1 VTRRAARP
9 SAGYGKPTH
18 AFELMKITGF
28 HLNLGHRLWLVCAL
42 GCFGN
47 IALEA
52 QELIANP
59 SAAAYAVIDHQ
70 SGHVLGSFNGK
81 KKLPVASLT
90 KIAAACVALD
100 WAHAAKRD
108 LDQFIAVSPSAA
120 ALGTTGQGITWAA
133 GDSASLRDF
142 LYAALLQSDNVA
154 VQTIAEYVGRLVE
167 QPSGSED
174 PAIPF
179 IAQMNALARK
189 LDMNDT
195 RFLNP
200 HGLEGFERKLPYST
214 AEDMARLTAYAMSN
228 AGFRFIVSQKERRV
242 AVRRQ
247 DSSKFDY
254 MLRNTNDA
262 LGESSID
269 GVKTGTTK
277 QAGQCLAISAARPPE
292 VRQEGETFF
301 PIPRRLEVVVL
312 GSQNRFEEAKQLL
325 QAGWSQHQRWVAAGR
340 PIDPKEKTGIKT
352 ALGF

>member
-1 VTRRAARP
+1 MKT
-9 SAGYGKPTH
+9 T
-18 AFELMKITGF
+18 EL
-28 HLNLGHRLWLVCAL
+28 HLNLLCRLWLVGVL
-42 GCFGN
+42 GCVAN
-47 IALEA
+47 VALEA

-59 SAAAYAVIDHQ
+59 SATAYAVIDHQ
-70 SGHVLGSFNGK
+70 SGHILGSLNGK

-90 KIAAACVALD
+90 KIATACVALD
-100 WAHAAKRD
+100 WAHAVKRD
-108 LDQFIAVSPSAA
+108 LDQLISVSPSAA
-120 ALGTTGQGITWAA
+120 ALGNAGQGIQWSP

-154 VQTIAEYVGRLVE
+154 AQTIAESVGRLLE
-167 QPSGSED
+167 QPSGSES
-174 PAIPF
+174 PAISF

-189 LDMNDT
+189 LAMDNT

-228 AGFRFIVSQKERRV
+228 SGFRFIVSQRERRV
-242 AVRRQ
+242 VVRRQ

-262 LGESSID
+262 LGELSID

-292 VRQEGETFF
+292 VRQEGETFY

-325 QAGWSQHQRWVAAGR
+325 QAGWGQHQRWVAAGR
-340 PIDPKEKTGIKT
+340 PMDPKEKSGIRT

>member
-1 VTRRAARP
+1 
-9 SAGYGKPTH
+9 
-18 AFELMKITGF
+18 MKNNGF
-28 HLNLGHRLWLVCAL
+28 HLKHYPRLWLVCAVA
-42 GCFGN
+42 CFAN
-47 IALEA
+47 VALEA
-52 QELIANP
+52 QELIANV
-59 SAAAYAVIDHQ
+59 SATAYAVIDHQ
-70 SGHVLGSFNGK
+70 SGHILGSFNGK

-90 KIAAACVALD
+90 KIATACVALD

-108 LDQFIAVSPSAA
+108 LDQFVSVPPSAVPLA
-120 ALGTTGQGITWAA
+120 SAGQGIPWAP

-154 VQTIAEYVGRLVE
+154 AQTIAEYVGRLVE
-167 QPSGSED
+167 QSSGSED
-174 PAIPF
+174 SAIPF

-200 HGLEGFERKLPYST
+200 HGLEGFERRLPYST
-214 AEDMARLTAYAMSN
+214 AEDMARLTSYAMSN
-228 AGFRFIVSQKERRV
+228 SGFRFIVSQKERRV

-247 DSSKFDY
+247 DGSNFGY

-262 LGESSID
+262 LGEASID

-292 VRQEGETFF
+292 VRQEGETFY

-325 QAGWSQHQRWVAAGR
+325 QAGWGQHQRWVAAGR
-340 PIDPKEKTGIKT
+340 PLDPKEKNGIRT